1 MYENS
6 IEVAVTV
13 LINEVRNET
22 KNRIYKC
29 LGKFPLFPVFTV
41 RRVRDTLPGQDIYR
55 WNGLHKVRL
64 YVENLIK
71 SLRGFT
77 GNTFTAKLVRII
89 LYGAKNWRIQRVSWW
104 KFNKCSFTRLD

>member
-1 MYENS
+1 MVSFLCFPFPIRY
-6 IEVAVTV
+6 TV
-13 LINEVRNET
+13 Q
-22 KNRIYKC
+22 
-29 LGKFPLFPVFTV
+29 
-41 RRVRDTLPGQDIYR
+41 RVRDTLFPGQDIYR

-89 LYGAKNWRIQRVSWW
+89 LYGAKNWHIQRVSWVEI
-104 KFNKCSFTRLD
+104 